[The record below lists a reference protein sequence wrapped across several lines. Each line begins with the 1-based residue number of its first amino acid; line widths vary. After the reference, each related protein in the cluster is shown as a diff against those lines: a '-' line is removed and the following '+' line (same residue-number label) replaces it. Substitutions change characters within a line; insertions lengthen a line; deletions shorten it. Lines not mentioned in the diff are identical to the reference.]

1 MSTDPYP
8 EPLEDRMKTIRSI
21 TVLGACIALAL
32 AGGVAAAQTP
42 APKVRVSVKQP
53 DAAAQAQLDTA
64 RKDMERAAK
73 RYAELQRKYGE
84 DVRDVQ
90 VFQRT
95 MSNKPVIG
103 VVLAP
108 DAQGG
113 VRVAGV
119 TPDSGAA
126 KAGLKAGDRITA
138 VGGTQVL
145 GNSGEL
151 RLDNARKLFA
161 GLDEGKA
168 VRIDYVRAGKAASA
182 NVTPRLEQNIFWV
195 GTPGEGGP
203 GVRRIEVPGVDDGVR
218 QEIVRIHG
226 PCKGRDCKV
235 PMIAE
240 AFRWS
245 GLNLASVDAKLGRY
259 FGTDRGVLV
268 ISTGKDLEGLQA
280 GDVIQKIDGRTV
292 GSPREAMDALRAK
305 DANSMALVEYLRDKR
320 TASTRVKVPEAGVF
334 MVPPPPPAP
343 PAPPSLPRM
352 KAPPAPPA
360 PPPAP
365 AAAFIGEDGSVTTFD
380 DARIAYA
387 YTGNNGSEIELV
399 TSDAPTWVGDD
410 DSVQTIRDVRIETV
424 EKVET
429 K

>member
-1 MSTDPYP
+1 
-8 EPLEDRMKTIRSI
+8 MKTTRS
-21 TVLGACIALAL
+21 TALLGACIALAL
-32 AGGVAAAQTP
+32 AGTAAAQTP
-42 APKVRVSVKQP
+42 APKVKVSVKP
-53 DAAAQAQLDTA
+53 DAAEQAQLETA

-73 RYAELQRKYGE
+73 RYAELQVKYGE
-84 DVRDVQ
+84 EVRDVH
-90 VFQRT
+90 VFQRH
-95 MSNKPVIG
+95 MANKPVIG

-126 KAGLKAGDRITA
+126 KAGLKPGDRITA

-145 GNSGEL
+145 GNSGDL
-151 RLDNARKLFA
+151 RLANARKLFA
-161 GLDEGKA
+161 GLGEGKP
-168 VRIDYVRAGKAASA
+168 VRIDYVRAGKTAST
-182 NVTPRLEQNIFWV
+182 NVTPKLEQNVFWV
-195 GTPGEGGP
+195 GAPGEGGP
-203 GVRRIEVPGVDDGVR
+203 GIRRIQVPGVDDGLR
-218 QEIVRIHG
+218 QEIVRIQG
-226 PCKGRDCKV
+226 PCRGKDCKV
-235 PMIAE
+235 PMMAE

-268 ISTGKDLEGLQA
+268 ISAGKELEGLQA
-280 GDVIQKIDGRTV
+280 GDVIQKIDGKTV
-292 GSPREAMDALRAK
+292 GTPREAMDALRAK
-305 DANSMALVEYLRDKR
+305 DANQMALVEYLRDKR

-365 AAAFIGEDGSVTTFD
+365 AAAFIDDDGKVTTFK

-387 YTGNNGSEIELV
+387 YTAGNGAEIELV
-399 TSDAPTWVGDD
+399 ETLPPAEGSYSWTTEDGADV
-410 DSVQTIRDVRIETV
+410 IRNVRIETI
-424 EKVET
+424 EKVDA

>member
-1 MSTDPYP
+1 
-8 EPLEDRMKTIRSI
+8 MKTTRPI
-21 TVLGACIALAL
+21 TLLGACIALAL
-32 AGGVAAAQTP
+32 AGTVAAQTP
-42 APKVRVSVKQP
+42 APAPKVKVSVKP
-53 DAAAQAQLDTA
+53 DAAAQAQLETA

-73 RYAELQRKYGE
+73 RYADLQVKYGE
-84 DVRDVQ
+84 EVRDVQ
-90 VFQRT
+90 VFQRH
-95 MSNKPVIG
+95 MANKPVIG

-126 KAGLKAGDRITA
+126 KAGLKPGDRITA

-151 RLDNARKLFA
+151 RLENARKLFA
-161 GLDEGKA
+161 GLDEGKP
-168 VRIDYVRAGKAASA
+168 VRIDYVRAGKAASTS
-182 NVTPRLEQNIFWV
+182 VTPKLELNVFWV
-195 GTPGEGGP
+195 GAPGEGGP
-203 GVRRIEVPGVDDGVR
+203 GIRRIQVPGVDDGMR
-218 QEIVRIHG
+218 QEIVRIQG
-226 PCKGRDCKV
+226 PCKGKDCKV
-235 PMIAE
+235 PMMAE

-268 ISTGKDLEGLQA
+268 ISAGKELEGLQA
-280 GDVIQKIDGRTV
+280 GDVIQKIDGKNV
-292 GSPREAMDALRAK
+292 GTPREAMDALRAK
-305 DANSMALVEYLRDKR
+305 DANQMALVEYLRDKR

-365 AAAFIGEDGSVTTFD
+365 AAAVIDDDGNVTTFK
-380 DARIAYA
+380 DARIAYVH
-387 YTGNNGSEIELV
+387 TTSDNGADIELV
-399 TSDAPTWVGDD
+399 EALPPAEGTFTSEDGTV
-410 DSVQTIRDVRIETV
+410 RDVRIKTV
-424 EKVET
+424 ENVEVR
-429 K
+429 